1 MVNPEIN
8 HRRAAFVL
16 GRIDEILSW
25 EKSKEQKKDVRFVEL
40 GNTYARCAR
49 SSTGAWRI

>member
-1 MVNPEIN
+1 MTPEIN

-25 EKSKEQKKDVRFVEL
+25 EKTKEQEKDVSALWSWESISARF
-40 GNTYARCAR
+40 AP
-49 SSTGAWRI
+49 SSIGD